1 MHACSAQIGSISVMY
16 TTAACAAIEAAEPLP
31 TSPKPATIA
40 TLPARRAPLESER
53 ETTVHLDRLSRDV
66 GSARGQQES
75 HGLGDVLA
83 LAEAMKGNRAPDA
96 LDLLAAQTDLRRR
109 IAHNEQVLQALRW
122 EIDTLSNDDRLRR
135 WMETRDLSLVP
146 LDLDVTASG
155 YAARR
160 PDAVALGQRRS
171 PSEDPGG

>member
-1 MHACSAQIGSISVMY
+1 MFLKLSLMVLVLGGTACGLLV
-16 TTAACAAIEAAEPLP
+16 L
-31 TSPKPATIA
+31 
-40 TLPARRAPLESER
+40 R
-53 ETTVHLDRLSRDV
+53 
-66 GSARGQQES
+66 QQE
-75 HGLGDVLA
+75 
-83 LAEAMKGNRAPDA
+83 